1 MIDKHELEIF
11 IKRILTNGTSEK
23 AKQSLEQLKV
33 IIIMQALSIKDYEN
47 IERQYADELVTL
59 IKDIIE
65 NTAEFQDVAK
75 ESKDNEMPLTKE
87 DIAIAL
93 RRAEDR
99 KRREAEMAARGR
111 C

>member
-23 AKQSLEQLKV
+23 AKHSLEQLKV

-47 IERQYADELVTL
+47 IERQYADELVRL
-59 IKDIIE
+59 IIDIIE

-87 DIAIAL
+87 DIRIAM
-93 RRAEDR
+93 RRVEDR
-99 KRREAEMAARGR
+99 KRNEAEMATRGR
-111 C
+111 F

>member
-23 AKQSLEQLKV
+23 AKYSLEQLKS
-33 IIIMQALSIKDYEN
+33 IIIMQALSVKEDNNAETG
-47 IERQYADELVTL
+47 ELVEL
-59 IKDIIE
+59 LRAVIE

-87 DIAIAL
+87 DIRIAM
-93 RRAEDR
+93 RRVEDR
-99 KRREAEMAARGR
+99 KRREAEMETRGR
-111 C
+111 F

>member
-1 MIDKHELEIF
+1 
-11 IKRILTNGTSEK
+11 
-23 AKQSLEQLKV
+23 
-33 IIIMQALSIKDYEN
+33 MQALSVKEDNNAETG
-47 IERQYADELVTL
+47 ELVEL
-59 IKDIIE
+59 LRAVIE

-87 DIAIAL
+87 DIAIAM

>member
-23 AKQSLEQLKV
+23 AKYSLEQLKS
-33 IIIMQALSIKDYEN
+33 IIIMQALSVKEDNNAETG
-47 IERQYADELVTL
+47 ELVEL
-59 IKDIIE
+59 LRAVIE

-87 DIAIAL
+87 DIRIAM
-93 RRAEDR
+93 RRVEDR
-99 KRREAEMAARGR
+99 KRNEAEMATRGR
-111 C
+111 F

>member
-1 MIDKHELEIF
+1 MIDKHELKIF

-23 AKQSLEQLKV
+23 AKHSLEQLKS
-33 IIIMQALSIKDYEN
+33 IILMQALSVKEDNNAETG
-47 IERQYADELVTL
+47 ELVEL
-59 IKDIIE
+59 LRAVIE

-87 DIAIAL
+87 DIAIAM